1 MSFWKQSFFG
11 VGMGLILVALAAGET
26 QDESG
31 YLWVSATDEP
41 AAAAKAAVPSIS
53 TAKAGQET
61 PAESPKAA
69 ADEWHRRTDG
79 KPKQSPAAATA
90 PSPQSP
96 KPVSPPSR
104 LPEDPG
110 YRLPKAGAAP
120 AASQAVPGSPAPK
133 RIEQAATPSPS
144 AVPSCDRTPCDWCG
158 DPNCL
163 GTCAAAR
170 RARGCQDAIGPDAS
184 CDEPWR
190 LFGWPGLRSRG
201 FNIRGWVDQG
211 VTIPAQFSFDRF
223 NGPVTFND
231 RADEYQMNQLYLI
244 AERETNTEDRW
255 FDVGGRVDLLYG
267 TDSRFTLANGLDD
280 SWYGDQRF
288 YGLAMPQ
295 LYADFALNDWTFR
308 AGHFYSIL
316 GYETVTAIDTFFYS
330 RSYSRQYGEPF
341 THTGMLAKW
350 QFNER
355 LALSAGFHRGW
366 EQWEDNNNRLGFLG
380 GVTWTNDDSG
390 TQIAFGITA
399 SNEQVGWASSR
410 TAYTIVVRQRLAERL
425 RYVLEHVGAYETN
438 ALLPDGSVATAEWF
452 GVTNYL
458 FFDLNPQW
466 SCGLRYE
473 WFADNNGARVR
484 GLGTPRGFDFPPVG
498 EAFPAYWNDIS
509 VGIHYRPHRNVT
521 LRSEGRWDW
530 ADPIG
535 TSSIFPFTDQTRRNQ
550 FLFSTDLII
559 QF

>member
-1 MSFWKQSFFG
+1 MNVWKQSLGG
-11 VGMGLILVALAAGET
+11 VGVSLLLVAFVVGET
-26 QDESG
+26 RDETG
-31 YLWVSATDEP
+31 YLWVSKWDES
-41 AAAAKAAVPSIS
+41 AAAASAADPSGSKAN
-53 TAKAGQET
+53 AGKET
-61 PAESPKAA
+61 PAESAKPSAG
-69 ADEWHRRTDG
+69 EWHRRADG
-79 KPKQSPAAATA
+79 KAAVRSAPGAGETA
-90 PSPQSP
+90 PPAQGAL
-96 KPVSPPSR
+96 PPSR

-110 YRLPKAGAAP
+110 YRLPSAGAAP
-120 AASQAVPGSPAPK
+120 AAPSGVLGKTAPSRAEHSK
-133 RIEQAATPSPS
+133 TLPPS
-144 AVPSCDRTPCDWCG
+144 AVPACERTPCDWCG

-163 GTCAAAR
+163 GTCGEACRARACRAAR
-170 RARGCQDAIGPDAS
+170 GADPA

-190 LFGWPGLRSRG
+190 LFGWPALRSRG
-201 FNIRGWVDQG
+201 FSIRGWVDQG
-211 VTIPAQFSFDRF
+211 VTIPAQAPLDRF

-244 AERETNTEDRW
+244 AERETRTEGQG

-267 TDSRFTLANGLDD
+267 TDSRFVLANGLDD
-280 SWYGDQRF
+280 SWNGGHRF

-295 LYADFALNDWTFR
+295 LYADFALNDWTVR
-308 AGHFYSIL
+308 AGHFYSII

-350 QFNER
+350 QFNDR

-366 EQWEDNNNRLGFLG
+366 EQWEDNNSNLGFLG
-380 GVTWTNDDSG
+380 GATWTNEDSG
-390 TQIAFGITA
+390 TMLAFGITA
-399 SNEQVGWASSR
+399 SNEQVGWSSSR
-410 TAYTIVVRQRLAERL
+410 TMYSVVVQQRLAERL

-438 ALLPDGSVATAEWF
+438 ALLPDNSTASAEWF

-458 FFDLNPQW
+458 FFDLNPLW
-466 SCGLRYE
+466 SFGLRYE
-473 WFADNNGARVR
+473 WFADNDGARVR
-484 GLGTPRGFDFPPVG
+484 GLGAPRGFDFPPAGQV
-498 EAFPAYWNDIS
+498 FPSYWNEIS
-509 VGIHYRPHRNVT
+509 VGIHYKPHRNVT

-535 TSSIFPFTDQTRRNQ
+535 TSDIFPFTDQTRRNQ